1 MAHAEQSAGQP
12 GTGAA
17 LIDRL
22 LALRDRLVASPRF
35 RHWAASFPLTR
46 PVARRR
52 ARALFDLCAGFVYSQ
67 VLLACV
73 RLKLFDILAE
83 GPQTPEALAQRL
95 ELPLDSATTL
105 LRAAAA
111 LRLAEPRSGGRYG
124 LGTLGAAML
133 GNDGIAAMVEHHG
146 LLYADLADPVAL
158 LRAGRTRTG
167 LGGFWPY
174 AAAAEPSALQGDTV
188 SAYTALMAASQP
200 MVAAEVLRAYPVQR
214 HRCILDV
221 GGGNGTFL
229 SHVAQKAPE
238 AKLVLFDLPAVAEK
252 ARERFAAAGLPAR
265 ATAVGGSFRTDPLP
279 AGADL
284 ITLVR
289 IVHDHDDATVLALF
303 RAAAEALGPDGVL
316 LIAEPMSGT
325 AGAEPVGDAYF
336 GFYLMAMGSGRP
348 RTPAELE
355 ALLRQAGFAHI
366 EMARTSTPLVASV
379 LVARLGRTG

>member
-1 MAHAEQSAGQP
+1 MASADHPVDAP

-17 LIDRL
+17 LLDRL
-22 LALRDRLVASPRF
+22 LSVRDRLVASPRF
-35 RHWAASFPLTR
+35 RHWAARFPLTR

-83 GPQTPEALAQRL
+83 GPQTPEALAPRL
-95 ELPLDSATTL
+95 DLPLDSTTTL

-111 LRLAEPRSGGRYG
+111 LRLAEARSGGRYG
-124 LGTLGAAML
+124 LGPLGAAML
-133 GNDGIAAMVEHHG
+133 GNDGLAAMVEHHG

-158 LRAGRTRTG
+158 LKAGRTRTG

-174 AAAAEPSALQGDTV
+174 AAAEQPAGLDRGTV
-188 SAYTALMAASQP
+188 TAYTALMAASQP
-200 MVAAEVLRAYPVQR
+200 MVAAEVLGAYPVRR
-214 HRCILDV
+214 HRCILDI

-229 SHVAQKAPE
+229 MQVAQRAPDL
-238 AKLVLFDLPAVAEK
+238 KLMLFDLPAVAEQ
-252 ARERFAAAGLPAR
+252 ARERFAAAGLSAR
-265 ATAVGGSFRTDPLP
+265 ATVVGGSFRSDPLP
-279 AGADL
+279 TGADL
-284 ITLVR
+284 VTLVR

-303 RAAAEALGPDGVL
+303 RAIAEALGPDGTL

-336 GFYLMAMGSGRP
+336 GLYLMAMGSGRP